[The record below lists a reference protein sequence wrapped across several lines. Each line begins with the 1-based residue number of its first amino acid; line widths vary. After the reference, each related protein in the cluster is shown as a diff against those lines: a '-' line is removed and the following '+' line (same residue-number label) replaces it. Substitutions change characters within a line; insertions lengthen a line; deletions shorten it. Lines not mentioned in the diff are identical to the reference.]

1 MPHQDKED
9 LRTPLDQLKEV
20 LGPVT
25 SADLK
30 GVKRHGN
37 SVIDGP
43 AIAMLALLTFG
54 WGRFKTLGERFAV
67 ARDATTRL
75 LPYDKIAASHQA
87 LMVTLRSCSET
98 LIQSIHSQLVTQL
111 KVSSKWLFLR
121 RPTFAV
127 DGSQFAVPRTKQ
139 NLAHFAAA
147 SRKSKA
153 AYKKQS
159 DYAKAKSTQIAVS
172 LCMHLTT
179 CLPFL
184 WNTGGSADSERGLL
198 LGMLDRLPAGS
209 RLVMDAYYF
218 GFEFWNRLIEQGFT
232 FVVRAGRNIEL
243 LDQLRA
249 GGKIKCRGN
258 LVLYW
263 PQCVIDIGGKPI
275 VLNMVEVMV

>member
-1 MPHQDKED
+1 MESGMPHQDKED

-75 LPYDKIAASHQA
+75 LPCDK
-87 LMVTLRSCSET
+87 
-98 LIQSIHSQLVTQL
+98 
-111 KVSSKWLFLR
+111 
-121 RPTFAV
+121 
-127 DGSQFAVPRTKQ
+127 
-139 NLAHFAAA
+139 
-147 SRKSKA
+147 
-153 AYKKQS
+153 
-159 DYAKAKSTQIAVS
+159 IAVS

-218 GFEFWNRLIEQGFT
+218 GFEFWNRLIE
-232 FVVRAGRNIEL
+232 
-243 LDQLRA
+243 
-249 GGKIKCRGN
+249 
-258 LVLYW
+258 
-263 PQCVIDIGGKPI
+263 
-275 VLNMVEVMV
+275 